1 MNPGKTQAENA
12 DVKVGELLT
21 EADIVSSAEL
31 TEAIQVAKRLGVPI
45 GRTLLMSGFVRE
57 DVLEAALQA
66 QAMLRDNNLP
76 FDTAVKA
83 LRQVHDNKIDLNEA
97 LKEEN
102 LNPDYTPADKLA
114 ALLLDSNIV
123 DPEELEKA
131 METSAASGIP
141 LGSALV
147 LQGVLSPALFP
158 SVQRIQEQL
167 SHSEISRDEAI
178 KAVQKTFLLWVKAEE
193 SLNKNKISLQTESQP
208 SAAKAEP
215 DKQTAKTEPVPE
227 PETSSPDPVIQSSA
241 NILESVSPQ
250 ELETPATRK
259 TIKPVDDADYRLVDL
274 LKASNVFSQ
283 ADVQSKYQAMLRDP
297 RASARFFL
305 SLGLLS
311 EEEAHMALANM
322 DMLKRGQITREQA
335 IDNCRVD
342 LNDGHHQAVFSPKE
356 DLNLNLGRT
365 SSVTDR
371 RRTSLGGPEGKG
383 QVAKVIGGAL
393 AGMLVAGLFSKRKSD
408 KD

>member
-1 MNPGKTQAENA
+1 MNPGKTQAEHV

-66 QAMLRDNNLP
+66 QSLLRDNKLP
-76 FDTAVKA
+76 LDTAVKA

-167 SHSEISRDEAI
+167 AHSEISRDEAI

-193 SLNKNKISLQTESQP
+193 SLNKGKTTLEFEKPIPQP
-208 SAAKAEP
+208 IAAAEP
-215 DKQTAKTEPVPE
+215 PVKAKPEQSTANVL
-227 PETSSPDPVIQSSA
+227 D
-241 NILESVSPQ
+241 SVSSLEVQTPQ
-250 ELETPATRK
+250 ASSSV
-259 TIKPVDDADYRLVDL
+259 KPLDDADYRLVDL
-274 LKASNVFSQ
+274 LKAANVFSQ

-335 IDNCRVD
+335 IDNCRAD
-342 LNDGHHQAVFSPKE
+342 LNDGHHQAVFSPKQ

-371 RRTSLGGPEGKG
+371 RRSALGGPEGKG

-393 AGMLVAGLFSKRKSD
+393 AGMLVAGLFSKRKGDS

>member
-1 MNPGKTQAENA
+1 MNPGKTQAEPV

-66 QAMLRDNNLP
+66 QSLLRDNKLP
-76 FDTAVKA
+76 LDTAVKA

-193 SLNKNKISLQTESQP
+193 SLNKGKATLEFEKPIIKTNPEQSTANVLDSVSSLETQTPQTP
-208 SAAKAEP
+208 SA
-215 DKQTAKTEPVPE
+215 V
-227 PETSSPDPVIQSSA
+227 
-241 NILESVSPQ
+241 
-250 ELETPATRK
+250 
-259 TIKPVDDADYRLVDL
+259 KPLDDADYRLVDL
-274 LKASNVFSQ
+274 LKAANVFSQ

-335 IDNCRVD
+335 IDNCRTD
-342 LNDGHHQAVFSPKE
+342 LNDGHHQAVFSPKQ
-356 DLNLNLGRT
+356 DLNLNLGRS

-371 RRTSLGGPEGKG
+371 RRSALAGPEGKG

-393 AGMLVAGLFSKRKSD
+393 AGMLVAGLFSKRKGD
-408 KD
+408 NKD